1 MRRIIKV
8 SLGLHGTPQST
19 DSAVHRAGG
28 IFSQYRRTEAEAHL
42 SHRSKAEESMSTRS
56 RMALRWTGIVLGSLL
71 VLLLV
76 VISLFDW
83 NRLKHPI
90 ERIASTKSGR
100 SVSISGNLDV
110 HIWSWTP
117 SVTLH
122 GLTLGEPPWE
132 TSRPMATVDK
142 VEIHVKLLPLLKG
155 QVILPRVALFKPD
168 VYLHQDKGG
177 HANWT
182 FENKAPTNERSSPPS
197 KVPAIQDLV
206 IQDGKLTLI
215 DDVRHLSVKGSIQ
228 ANEEKTKSDPTPFR
242 LQGTGTINDQPFKMN
257 VAGGPLVHIDP
268 EHPYP
273 FDLQIAAGDLRV
285 ASKGVALKPFDLA
298 KLDFQV
304 DLSGKD
310 LAEGFYL
317 TQLALPNTAP
327 FKLHAH
333 IVRDGMRVGVTDIAG
348 TVGESDLRGKLDI
361 DASRKRPFMSGD
373 LSSNQLRMKDLAA
386 SLGGKPKGGNSLD
399 AKAETT
405 QATKTPPPEKAPPP
419 DPNARL
425 FPDAHL
431 QVDRV
436 RAMDADVRFRADSIA
451 TTSVPFKKVAFR
463 VKLDQGV
470 LTLDPVSFEMP
481 QGHLAGQ
488 VKIDARSNVPVVHID
503 VRVKDI
509 QLDQLKGGKPTA
521 SPPLVGM
528 MQARAVIDGTG
539 DSVHEVM
546 ADSNGRFTLILP
558 DGQVTSALAELT
570 GIDVAKGLG
579 LLLTKGDDKALVR
592 CGVAQFDINDGHMNA
607 ENITFDTQDVLIKGT
622 GNINLGPEELNLN
635 IKGEPKKLRFTRL
648 RTPIQIR
655 GHLAAPS
662 FGVNAGSVVKQGA
675 IAAALGVLATPF
687 AAVLAFVDPGLAK
700 NQNCAAMIAD
710 ADSKGPKAPES
721 DVPSANRP
729 STNSARRAPAD
740 MHSP

>member
-1 MRRIIKV
+1 
-8 SLGLHGTPQST
+8 
-19 DSAVHRAGG
+19 
-28 IFSQYRRTEAEAHL
+28 
-42 SHRSKAEESMSTRS
+42 MSTRS
-56 RMALRWTGIVLGSLL
+56 RMVFRWIGIGLGSLI

-76 VISLFDW
+76 VISVFDW
-83 NRLKHPI
+83 NRFKHPI
-90 ERIASTKSGR
+90 ERMASAKSGR
-100 SVSISGNLDV
+100 SVRIAGKLDV

-117 SVTLH
+117 SIRLH
-122 GLTLGEPPWE
+122 GLSLGGPPWDAV
-132 TSRPMATVDK
+132 RPLATVDE
-142 VEIHVKLLPLLKG
+142 VEIQLKLLPLLKG
-155 QVILPRVALFKPD
+155 QVILLRVALINPD

-182 FENKAPTNERSSPPS
+182 FENMAPTNERSSRPS

-215 DDVRHLSVKGSIQ
+215 DDVRHLAVTGTIQ
-228 ANEEKTKSDPTPFR
+228 ATEDNARSTPTPFR
-242 LQGTGTINDQPFKMN
+242 IQGTGTINDQPLKIN
-257 VAGGPLVHIDP
+257 VAGGPLVHLDP

-285 ASKGVALKPFDLA
+285 VSKGRALRPFDLA
-298 KLDFQV
+298 QLDFQV

-348 TVGESDLRGKLDI
+348 TVGESDLHGTLDI
-361 DASRKRPFMSGD
+361 DVSRKRPFVSGD

-386 SLGGKPKGGNSLD
+386 SLGGKSKSGNSLD
-399 AKAETT
+399 AKAELT
-405 QATKTPPPEKAPPP
+405 QAPKTASPEKAPPP
-419 DPNARL
+419 DPNVRL

-436 RAMDADVRFRADSIA
+436 RAMDADVRFRANSIA
-451 TTSVPFKKVAFR
+451 TTRVPFKKAAFR
-463 VKLDQGV
+463 VKLDQGI

-488 VKIDARSNVPVVHID
+488 VKIDARSNLPAVRLD

-509 QLDQLKGGKPTA
+509 QLDQLKGANPAA

-539 DSVHEVM
+539 DSVHAVM
-546 ADSNGRFTLILP
+546 ADSNGRLTLILP

-579 LLLTKGDDKALVR
+579 LLLAKGRDKAPVR
-592 CGVAQFDINDGHMNA
+592 CGVAQFTIHDGQMNA
-607 ENITFDTQDVLIKGT
+607 ENITLDTQDLLIRGS
-622 GNINLGPEELNLN
+622 GNIELGSEELNIN
-635 IKGEPKKLRFTRL
+635 VKGEPKKIRFTRL
-648 RTPIQIR
+648 RAPIQVR

-662 FGVNAGSVVKQGA
+662 FGVNAGSVATQGA
-675 IAAALGVLATPF
+675 IAAALGVVATPF
-687 AAVLAFVDPGLAK
+687 AAILAFVDPGLAK
-700 NQNCAAMIAD
+700 DQNCAAMIAD
-710 ADSKGPKAPES
+710 ADSNGPKVPAS
-721 DVPSANRP
+721 DVPSPIRP
-729 STNSARRAPAD
+729 STNSGMPGNVR
-740 MHSP
+740 SPGR